1 MTGWAIVAGVGCR
14 RGCGAAA
21 IVAIVRRAEGE
32 VGRLVTALA
41 APEFKRGEAGLR
53 DAAGIVGVPLLFVTN
68 ADLSAAQPG
77 CVTRSGFVRRATGH
91 ASVAEAA
98 ALAAGGGRLLLARID
113 NGSATCA
120 VAGG

>member
-1 MTGWAIVAGVGCR
+1 MAGVGCR
-14 RGCGAAA
+14 RGCGAEA
-21 IVAIVRRAEGE
+21 IVAIVRRAEEE

-53 DAAGIVGVPLLFVTN
+53 QAAGIVGVPLLFVTN
-68 ADLSAAQPG
+68 ADLSAAQSG
-77 CVTRSGFVRRATGH
+77 CLTRSDLARRATGH

-98 ALAAGGGRLLLARID
+98 ALAASGGRLLLARID
-113 NGSATCA
+113 NRAATCA